1 VNPARRRWDELAP
14 SRKRLI
20 MALGVLDAGLRT
32 WALVDLRKRTADEVN
47 GPKAAW
53 ALALSVVSSAGVLP
67 ATYLLVGRR
76 R

>member
-1 VNPARRRWDELAP
+1 MNPARQRWDELAP

-20 MALGVLDAGLRT
+20 LALGVLDAGLRT

>member
-1 VNPARRRWDELAP
+1 MNPARRRWDELAP